1 MAPLIELLSTV
12 VETYPPYGP
21 DLLISLSLVTVTLLF
36 LYASSYA
43 SAIVNFSDTSDV
55 ISFYCLNFFFHN
67 STSLYNE
74 IICYSDYE

>member
-21 DLLISLSLVTVTLLF
+21 VRLISLSLVTVILLF
-36 LYASSYA
+36 FNASNCV

-55 ISFYCLNFFFHN
+55 ISFYYLNFFFHN

-74 IICYSDYE
+74 IIYYSDYE